1 MDVART
7 AELNNR
13 ELARRLQKAGLRAT
27 RPRLLILQLLR
38 DSGGHRSA
46 DDLVAELQNQGTPLP
61 RASVYGVLG
70 ALLSHGLLILSDIGH
85 GRALYELAERRHH
98 HFVCRTC
105 GAIQDVL
112 CLVEREPCLDSDHS
126 EQVDGT
132 VDEAQVIL
140 RGYCS
145 DCLEKVSKK

>member
-7 AELNNR
+7 AELSNG
-13 ELARRLQKAGLRAT
+13 ELARRLQDAGLRAT
-27 RPRLLILQLLR
+27 RPRLLVLQLLR
-38 DSGGHRSA
+38 NRGGHLSA

-61 RASVYGVLG
+61 RASVYGVIA
-70 ALLSHGLLILSDIGH
+70 ALLSHGLLMLSDIGH
-85 GRALYELAERRHH
+85 GRALYEFAERRHH

-112 CLVEREPCLDSDHS
+112 CLVEREPCLDDDHS
-126 EQVDGT
+126 EHVNGK
-132 VDEAQVIL
+132 VDEAQVIF

-145 DCLEKVSKK
+145 ACLEKAGKT